1 MLMKLSDCF
10 VMEAF
15 NELINFPFEDV
26 RVAFNQFD
34 CYVAMGKEES
44 FVKEVVHIKN
54 WYSEELEKIEK
65 YTQEEYTSLMQTFI
79 DKNALYSV
87 IFSFAYL
94 RNQGAFCKA

>member
-26 RVAFNQFD
+26 RAAFNQFD
-34 CYVAMGKEES
+34 CYVAIGKEES

-65 YTQEEYTSLMQTFI
+65 YTQGEYTDLVNSGEDI
-79 DKNALYSV
+79 PEYDDINYSHKT
-87 IFSFAYL
+87 IKFNL
-94 RNQGAFCKA
+94 T